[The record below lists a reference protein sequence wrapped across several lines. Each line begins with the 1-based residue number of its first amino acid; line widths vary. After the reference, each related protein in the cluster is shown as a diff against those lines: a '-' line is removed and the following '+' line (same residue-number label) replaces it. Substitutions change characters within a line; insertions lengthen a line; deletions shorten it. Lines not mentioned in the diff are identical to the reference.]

1 MLYKF
6 KSKATGDLIML
17 EPNGQRMLEI
27 MGKAI
32 TPKGIVLPEEMAAA
46 VSALKQAIEF
56 EEAQQKLQS
65 QEALDR
71 SEPPPRMEAISF
83 RQRATPLIEMLQR
96 CQQANKEMVW
106 GV

>member
-6 KSKATGDLIML
+6 KSKATGDLILL
-17 EPNGQRMLEI
+17 EPNGRRMLEI

-32 TPKGIVLPEEMAAA
+32 TPKGIVLPEEMGAA
-46 VSALKQAIEF
+46 VSALRQAIEF
-56 EEAQQKLQS
+56 DEAQQTLQT
-65 QEALDR
+65 QEALGR
-71 SEPPPRMEAISF
+71 GEPPPRMEAISL

-96 CQQANKEMVW
+96 CQKADKEMVW